1 MDDLSNPAETP
12 RADPHAGC
20 CGEGRLEA
28 GPYPIGRLCVVA
40 KPDIV
45 PFSTCN
51 LGSPTPLLKWWGR
64 QQRATDPRSGGI
76 EDNQDDSPVSR

>member
-1 MDDLSNPAETP
+1 MNQVISSPTIKLTGA
-12 RADPHAGC
+12 RFLRVRVQRFV
-20 CGEGRLEA
+20 GRL
-28 GPYPIGRLCVVA
+28 YVVA

-76 EDNQDDSPVSR
+76 EDN